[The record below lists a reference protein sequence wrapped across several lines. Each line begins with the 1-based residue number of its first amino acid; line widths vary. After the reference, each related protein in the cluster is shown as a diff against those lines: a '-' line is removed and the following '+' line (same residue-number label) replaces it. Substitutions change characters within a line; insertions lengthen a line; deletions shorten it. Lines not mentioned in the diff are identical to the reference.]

1 MVLARPSRSP
11 RMPNTTPPSPQ
22 PIMKTM
28 VEMPACCATAPG
40 AAEPPIRSRSA
51 GTRARLKSCC
61 AMVSNI
67 QPIAATPTTNH

>member
-1 MVLARPSRSP
+1 
-11 RMPNTTPPSPQ
+11 
-22 PIMKTM
+22 MKTM